1 MPASH
6 GAWKILWSLNPSE
19 ALTVFERILLITDGT
34 VTDLLEAFAG
44 EAISVVKLSQSIGH
58 RNGDAHALDVL
69 EHEHVLQRTVLLRG
83 ADSGTSFLYGDSVIV
98 PERLPPALFEGLM
111 ATGQTIG
118 RLLATYRLETFREI
132 VDVRFGAAAKH
143 AE

>member
-58 RNGDAHALDVL
+58 RNGDAHW
-69 EHEHVLQRTVLLRG
+69 
-83 ADSGTSFLYGDSVIV
+83 STSTCFREPSCYGELTA
-98 PERLPPALFEGLM
+98 ERVSSM
-111 ATGQTIG
+111 ATPLSSLNGFH
-118 RLLATYRLETFREI
+118 RPSSRA
-132 VDVRFGAAAKH
+132 
-143 AE
+143 